1 MSKPQR
7 QLYLWGMKEYEDL
20 GNRKPLLLQ
29 EPAAIYHRYGH
40 DIDSTLTIALKAAE
54 GLKAQALY
62 DFERISG
69 LSKLAVA
76 KFLHV
81 TSRSLSRYME
91 EDRKLDSAK
100 SESLLKL
107 IALYKKGTD
116 VLGSKDEFN
125 SWLAKPAFGLRN
137 MVPFQLMETSSGIDL
152 IDEELDRI
160 AYGDV
165 L

>member
-1 MSKPQR
+1 M
-7 QLYLWGMKEYEDL
+7 YLWGMKKYGELE
-20 GNRKPLLLQ
+20 NRTPPLMK
-29 EPAAIYHRYGH
+29 EPAAIYSSYGH
-40 DIDSTLTIALKAAE
+40 DIDTTMTIAIKAAE
-54 GLKAQALY
+54 GLKAQALN

-69 LSKLAVA
+69 LSKQMVA

-81 TSRSLSRYME
+81 TSRSLSRYIE
-91 EDRKLDSAK
+91 DDRKLDASK
-100 SESLLKL
+100 SEAILKL